1 MKPIIVTLFLLLSL
15 STIGCGSLPF
25 RLANETEVSAYSTAY
40 AVYPTQSP
48 SSTGI
53 EVYQKA
59 PFALQVGIEDAQPE
73 PNANKINGDGGASL
87 NAYAACL
94 TLKVIF

>member
-1 MKPIIVTLFLLLSL
+1 MKVLIGTTLLLFSL
-15 STIGCGSLPF
+15 TTFGCGSLSL
-25 RLANETEVSAYSTAY
+25 RLPNDLEASAYSTAH
-40 AVYPTQSP
+40 AVYPTRANESN
-48 SSTGI
+48 GL

-59 PFALQVGIEDAQPE
+59 PFALQVGIEEAQPDS
-73 PNANKINGDGGASL
+73 NANTINGDGGASL